1 MPGYEETFLIIPI
14 SRIYVRPRTHASF
27 AVHLGAAATSVVQ
40 LALVDYGTMFC
51 AAIAAFRL
59 SKARC

>member
-1 MPGYEETFLIIPI
+1 MPGYEETLLIIPI
-14 SRIYVRPRTHASF
+14 SRICAFPRTHASF

-51 AAIAAFRL
+51 AAIAAFMF
-59 SKARC
+59 S